1 MKPLKITMSAFGS
14 YAGEVTV
21 DFEKAGH
28 GIFLIT
34 GDTGAGKTT
43 IFDAIAFALFGE
55 SSGRKRDGSMMRS
68 QYAPDE
74 RETFVTLIF
83 SQKGER
89 YQVRRRPSYLRLS
102 RRKNKNGEYTTV
114 QVTAQ
119 ASLILPD
126 GAEYPGGIRE
136 VNQKLQELIGVDY
149 GQFSQIAMI
158 AQGDYLRLLHASSR
172 ERKEIFSKIFDTGV
186 YRQVQT
192 RLKEENDRMA
202 AALEDGR
209 KLIAHELGDVQMSP
223 EREEEWQALLTRP
236 ETGAEQIEA
245 ALSVFLSG
253 QESAHLTCPQAP
265 FFPSAA
271 HFRRFFPMCA
281 AGHMSFAAYGRKTPL
296 AAPVCAGTHMQPR
309 AGVGAASFFA
319 CHRRGNLL

>member
-1 MKPLKITMSAFGS
+1 MKPLQITMSAFGS
-14 YAGEVTV
+14 YAGEATV
-21 DFEKAGH
+21 DFERADH

-74 RETFVTLIF
+74 RETFVTLVF
-83 SQKGER
+83 SQKGKR

-102 RRKNKNGEYTTV
+102 RRKNKNGEYTPV

-126 GAEYPGGIRE
+126 GTEYPGGIRE

-186 YRQVQT
+186 YRQVQDEAE
-192 RLKEENDRMA
+192 RGKRP
-202 AALEDGR
+202 DGR
-209 KLIAHELGDVQMSP
+209 SAGGRQEAD
-223 EREEEWQALLTRP
+223 RP
-236 ETGAEQIEA
+236 
-245 ALSVFLSG
+245 
-253 QESAHLTCPQAP
+253 
-265 FFPSAA
+265 
-271 HFRRFFPMCA
+271 
-281 AGHMSFAAYGRKTPL
+281 
-296 AAPVCAGTHMQPR
+296 
-309 AGVGAASFFA
+309 
-319 CHRRGNLL
+319 

>member
-1 MKPLKITMSAFGS
+1 
-14 YAGEVTV
+14 
-21 DFEKAGH
+21 
-28 GIFLIT
+28 
-34 GDTGAGKTT
+34 
-43 IFDAIAFALFGE
+43 
-55 SSGRKRDGSMMRS
+55 MMRS

-74 RETFVTLIF
+74 RETFVTLVF

-126 GAEYPGGIRE
+126 GTEYPGGIRE

-236 ETGAEQIEA
+236 ETGAEQIEE
-245 ALSVFLSG
+245 ALSGFLSE
-253 QESAHLTCPQAP
+253 QEKALKDMALQKKEKEQAERSLEEKLRQAEETNRQLALLEKEREAFSLLLSQKEEQEELEKRLSLAQKAEKTEP
-265 FFPSAA
+265 YSGI
-271 HFRRFFPMCA
+271 FRREKRSWTRAKRGRRSGKKRWLFFRK
-281 AGHMSFAAYGRKTPL
+281 MSRPPSGKRRRTKT
-296 AAPVCAGTHMQPR
+296 A
-309 AGVGAASFFA
+309 
-319 CHRRGNLL
+319 